1 MTKNKNSNI
10 SDKVISLGKIL
21 IEFAKQCN
29 YLYSENS
36 GNYNYALLIVASQFI
51 LGDKNSSILCLTN
64 VEYLVSMNAANTNV
78 GKHKYRISYWQSYKD
93 EDQSYHYF
101 KDNEMDFNKEVSKWT
116 KYIQNFSKMMKKKS
130 IFERE
135 QKIKEDF

>member
-1 MTKNKNSNI
+1 MKLRRFLMTKKKTSNI

-64 VEYLVSMNAANTNV
+64 V

-101 KDNEMDFNKEVSKWT
+101 KDDEMDFNKEVSRWT

>member
-1 MTKNKNSNI
+1 MTKKKTSNI

-51 LGDKNSSILCLTN
+51 LGDKNSSILCL
-64 VEYLVSMNAANTNV
+64 TNV

>member
-1 MTKNKNSNI
+1 MTKKKTSNI

-36 GNYNYALLIVASQFI
+36 GNYNYSLLIVASQFI
-51 LGDKNSSILCLTN
+51 LGDKNSSILCL
-64 VEYLVSMNAANTNV
+64 TNV

-101 KDNEMDFNKEVSKWT
+101 KDNEMDFNKEVSRWT

>member
-1 MTKNKNSNI
+1 MTKKKTSNI

-64 VEYLVSMNAANTNV
+64 V

-101 KDNEMDFNKEVSKWT
+101 KDNEMDFNKEVSRWT

>member
-1 MTKNKNSNI
+1 MTKKKTSNI

-64 VEYLVSMNAANTNV
+64 V

-101 KDNEMDFNKEVSKWT
+101 KDDEMDFNKEVSKWT

>member
-1 MTKNKNSNI
+1 MKLRRFLMTKKKTSNI

-64 VEYLVSMNAANTNV
+64 V

-101 KDNEMDFNKEVSKWT
+101 KDDEMDFNKEVSKWT

>member
-1 MTKNKNSNI
+1 MTKKKTSNI

-64 VEYLVSMNAANTNV
+64 V

-101 KDNEMDFNKEVSKWT
+101 KDDEMDFNKEVSRWT

>member
-1 MTKNKNSNI
+1 MKLRRFLMTKKKTSNI

-64 VEYLVSMNAANTNV
+64 V

-101 KDNEMDFNKEVSKWT
+101 KDNEMDFNKEVSRWT

>member
-1 MTKNKNSNI
+1 MTKKKTSNI

-64 VEYLVSMNAANTNV
+64 V
-78 GKHKYRISYWQSYKD
+78 GKHKYRISYWQSY
-93 EDQSYHYF
+93 HYF
-101 KDNEMDFNKEVSKWT
+101 KDDEMDFNKEVSRWT